1 MSAEA
6 GNSRCDSSSTRK
18 RWGWSWVSPR
28 RRPISYSE
36 REPETGLARKTS
48 QVTCAW
54 MNDQTSARK
63 GFKDGE
69 RNTKPLLKS
78 LHQVTT
84 AVFGDRNPNSAS

>member
-1 MSAEA
+1 VIQVAPGNA
-6 GNSRCDSSSTRK
+6 GVGPGFLLAGDR
-18 RWGWSWVSPR
+18 
-28 RRPISYSE
+28 SYSE